1 MSNGIPKDL
10 EKIFDHL
17 HEIWQ
22 ENYFNGHS
30 EGRNIDVL
38 LTKIDGHLKHF
49 IKTRYNIDL
58 SIDGELPQ
66 KIVGIEKLALTETAR
81 GLLKHFKV
89 HRKKSTKGQT

>member
-10 EKIFDHL
+10 KEIFDHL

-58 SIDGELPQ
+58 DSDKKSAMESNE
-66 KIVGIEKLALTETAR
+66 VEKVALKETAR
-81 GLLKHFKV
+81 GMLEYF
-89 HRKKSTKGQT
+89 RNKSRQPL